1 MSMRLDLGWA
11 VVRFTCGLI
20 MAYYGSQKALGLFG
34 GNGIEGTINGFQQG
48 LGIPPAL
55 AMLAIAG
62 EFLGGLGL
70 MSGLLTRVA
79 GFGVFVTMMVA
90 MSVNVKNGGG
100 LGMLATGDPADAIS
114 KVFFTFVLAMIGLA
128 AVIHGGGRYSLD
140 EMWGLDL
147 KLFKWMRP
155 KTAVGAND

>member
-1 MSMRLDLGWA
+1 
-11 VVRFTCGLI
+11 
-20 MAYYGSQKALGLFG
+20 MAYYGAQKALGLFG

-90 MSVNVKNGGG
+90 MSVNVNGGGG
-100 LGMLATGDPADAIS
+100 LGMLATGEPSDAIS
-114 KVFFTFVLAMIGLA
+114 KVFFTFLLGMVGMA
-128 AVIHGGGRYSLD
+128 AVIHGGGRYALD
-140 EMWGLDL
+140 EKFGLDR

-155 KTAVGAND
+155 KVDAGANG